1 MRATVSYSNNM
12 LACNLNAIPAEAR
25 PRYKQLVKQLRSA
38 VENRTELSDGYSYT
52 LDSNTMS
59 LVDLA
64 EWITI
69 ERNCCP
75 FLTFHIDVTAEASPQ
90 ITLRGP
96 SGAKPIL
103 DAALA
108 LL

>member
-1 MRATVSYSNNM
+1 M
-12 LACNLNAIPAEAR
+12 LACNLNAIPADTR
-25 PRYKQLVKQLRSA
+25 PRYNALVNRLRSA
-38 VENRTELSDGYSYT
+38 VENRTELPDGYTYT
-52 LDSNTMS
+52 LDLKAMS

-75 FLTFHIDVTAEASPQ
+75 FLTFHIDVSASASPQ
-90 ITLRGP
+90 LTLRGP
-96 SGAKPIL
+96 SGSKPIL
-103 DAALA
+103 EAALA

>member
-1 MRATVSYSNNM
+1 M
-12 LACNLNAIPAEAR
+12 LACNLNAIPTEAR
-25 PRYKQLVKQLRSA
+25 PRYNELVKQLRSA
-38 VENRTELSDGYSYT
+38 IENRTELSDGYAYT

-64 EWITI
+64 EWITL

-75 FLTFHIDVTAEASPQ
+75 FLTFQIAVTADASPQ
-90 ITLRGP
+90 LTLRGP
-96 SGAKPIL
+96 SGSKPIL